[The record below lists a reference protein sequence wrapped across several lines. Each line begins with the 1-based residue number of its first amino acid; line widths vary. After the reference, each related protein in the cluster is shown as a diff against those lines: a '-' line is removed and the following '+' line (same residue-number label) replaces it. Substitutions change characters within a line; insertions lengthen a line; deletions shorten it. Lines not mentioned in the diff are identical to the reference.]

1 MVRRRCGWDRSWS
14 NVDTSALAGLSGPAD
29 TVKTG
34 AAKAGIP
41 LTKQQ
46 VPLHLARIHRRVI
59 SEPWIAAAERLRG

>member
-1 MVRRRCGWDRSWS
+1 MTCGAAPVRTWDRSWS

-46 VPLHLARIHRRVI
+46 VPLH
-59 SEPWIAAAERLRG
+59 